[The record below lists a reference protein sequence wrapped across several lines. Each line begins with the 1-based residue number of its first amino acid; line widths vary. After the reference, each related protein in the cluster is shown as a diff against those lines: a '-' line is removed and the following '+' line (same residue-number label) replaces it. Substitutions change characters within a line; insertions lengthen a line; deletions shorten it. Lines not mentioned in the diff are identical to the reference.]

1 MNITVSN
8 ASQNPIYEQIAEQ
21 YKKLILSQAL
31 QPGDCLPSIRSLA
44 KALGI
49 SVITTKRAYEEL
61 EKEGYIESVAG
72 KGSFVSKDN
81 KEFLREK
88 KLSILESKMMEIINE
103 GRILNIGLQGLKM
116 MMEVMYREA

>member
-8 ASQNPIYEQIAEQ
+8 ASQEPIYEQIAQQ

-44 KALGI
+44 RELGI

-61 EKEGYIESVAG
+61 EKEGYIEAVAG
-72 KGSFVSKDN
+72 KGSFVSKSSRD
-81 KEFLREK
+81 FLREK
-88 KLSILESKMMEIINE
+88 KIRVLEEKLTEIIAE
-103 GRILNIGLQGLKM
+103 GRMLNIGLQGLKI
-116 MMEVMYREA
+116 MMEVMYREV

>member
-1 MNITVSN
+1 MDITVIN
-8 ASQNPIYEQIAEQ
+8 ASQEPIYEQIAKQ
-21 YKKLILSQAL
+21 YKKLILSQEL

-44 KALGI
+44 KELGI

-72 KGSFVSKDN
+72 KGCFVSKDN

-88 KLSILESKMMEIINE
+88 KLSMLEEKMMELITE
-103 GRILNIGLQGLKM
+103 GRMLNIGLQGLKM